1 MNSPAAYIALL
12 PALTEAAL
20 QCGYAIGV
28 RGAIAPSMELI
39 AAPWAEEAS
48 DGQTL
53 LIAMAESIGLEMD
66 CLSGPTLMP
75 LGRTTHVINVTPG
88 VQICVNVAP
97 RHIHV
102 FLHGRGEPAAT

>member
-12 PALTEAAL
+12 PALSEAAL

-28 RGAIAPSMELI
+28 RGSIAHTMELI

-48 DGQTL
+48 DGPTL
-53 LIAMAESIGLEMD
+53 LKVMAESIGLEMD

-75 LGRTTHVINVTPG
+75 LGRTAYLINVTPD

-102 FLHGRGEPAAT
+102 FLHGRGEPAAA